1 MTLEYHDALLHD
13 ITKDLVLTNS
23 NLKSSSTE
31 VNQQGAQMK
40 NIQNKLDMTSTNIKN
55 TDQTFLII
63 ERKEKIYRIFL
74 YLIILLEFITIVVL
88 ITNKIVKIFK

>member
-1 MTLEYHDALLHD
+1 
-13 ITKDLVLTNS
+13 
-23 NLKSSSTE
+23 
-31 VNQQGAQMK
+31 MK

>member
-23 NLKSSSTE
+23 NLKSSSNE
-31 VNQQGAQMK
+31 VNQQGTQMK

-63 ERKEKIYRIFL
+63 ERKEKIYRVFL
-74 YLIILLEFITIVVL
+74 YLVILLEFITIVVL
-88 ITNKIVKIFK
+88 LINKVLKIFK